1 MPKNRK
7 RVMQKG
13 AKSESIRTKHKIG
26 GRKSNKGVKQMSSFD
41 MAKIFETC
49 RPRDRFK
56 ILRENRNRVII
67 SVTASSG

>member
-7 RVMQKG
+7 RSNQKG
-13 AKSESIRTKHKIG
+13 AKSVAIRTKHKIG
-26 GRKSNKGVKQMSSFD
+26 GRKSNKGVKQMSSFE

-56 ILRENRNRVII
+56 ILRENRGRVAI
-67 SVTASSG
+67 SITPS